1 MRSPSEWWRARL
13 ASFARGRRTVRATEQ
28 AYRTQLRRDLRR
40 DVSALERRIA
50 RRAPRLAATVIGP
63 AADVAGRLKDDDVS
77 THAGAMTYGAFLSLP
92 PLLLFGTAIAGFVFA
107 GHPDA
112 EAKAVGRLIA
122 LLPGLQAVVS
132 DSVQSATTGR
142 IPVGML
148 GLAGLLWA
156 ASGFA
161 SRTRH
166 ALGEVFHTE
175 RTGLFGGRFVGMI
188 VGMLIVVAIV
198 ALALLT
204 TITTWAER
212 YRPAGVLLPIVGFV
226 ILLAGEFGFFLV
238 VYRTLTPRGPSWSI
252 HLPGALVFVLSW
264 EVLKALAGLFFAR
277 VVAHSTALYGTVG
290 SIFAFISFLYGTMWL
305 LLVGAE
311 TSLVIAARRRDG
323 RGG

>member
-1 MRSPSEWWRARL
+1 MRGPSRWWRARV
-13 ASFARGRRTVRATEQ
+13 ASFASRRRTLRSSEQ
-28 AYRTQLRRDLRR
+28 AYRTRLAHDLQREA
-40 DVSALERRIA
+40 SSLERRAA
-50 RRAPRLAATVIGP
+50 RRAPRLAATLIGP
-63 AADVAGRLKDDDVS
+63 VADVAARLKDDDVS

-92 PLLLFGTAIAGFVFA
+92 PLLLFGSAIAGFVFA

-132 DSVQSATTGR
+132 ESVQSATTGR
-142 IPVGML
+142 VPVGLL

-175 RTGLFGGRFVGMI
+175 RTSLIGGRFVGMI
-188 VGMLIVVAIV
+188 VGMLIVAAIL

-212 YRPAGVLLPIVGFV
+212 YRPAGVLLPILAFV
-226 ILLAGEFGFFLV
+226 VLLAGELGFFLI

-252 HLPGALVFVLSW
+252 HLPGTVVFIVSW

-290 SIFAFISFLYGTMWL
+290 SAFAFISFLYGTMWL

-311 TSLVIAARRRDG
+311 TSLVLAARRRDARG
-323 RGG
+323 R